1 VVDDQAAATHA
12 LSMAAPTIVKDTR
25 NVNTGDGWV
34 LHLERTSSPAHL
46 DRSLRPVVIV
56 PGYGMNGFIFGF
68 HPRGTSLTKHLAEA
82 GLEVWVANLRRQG
95 ASRALHK
102 RAGVPALRMLAE
114 VDLTCAVDAVL
125 AHTETGAKQVS
136 VIGCSLGGSIAY
148 AHLALVENAKVGALV
163 TVGSPL
169 RWVEISPLF
178 ALPSRLPR
186 LLAMLRMSGTRRL
199 AGTVLPLLARAPS
212 LLSVYMNAAHVDLSC
227 AAELAQTVEDAHPR
241 TNHDIARWIVARDMI
256 LRGVNVTE
264 ALARRKLPLLVVIGN
279 RDGIVP
285 ERSALSV
292 VDAWGGEDVDVL
304 RVGTPEDWYAH
315 ADLFI
320 GNDAPKVV
328 FDPIATWLRQK
339 NRFGVHPGAAAGR
352 C

>member
-1 VVDDQAAATHA
+1 V
-12 LSMAAPTIVKDTR
+12 TIAIDAF
-25 NVNTGDGWV
+25 NVNTADGWC
-34 LHLERTSSPAHL
+34 LHLERTWSPAHL

-68 HPRGTSLTKHLAEA
+68 HPRGTSLAKHLAEA

-95 ASRALHK
+95 ASRAIRNPPGL
-102 RAGVPALRMLAE
+102 PALRTLAE
-114 VDLTCAVDAVL
+114 VDLTCAIDAVL
-125 AHTETGAKQVS
+125 EHTGTDAKEVS

-148 AHLALVENAKVGALV
+148 AHLALVQRPRIGALV
-163 TVGSPL
+163 TIGSPL
-169 RWVEISPLF
+169 RWVEISPVF

-186 LLAMLRMSGTRRL
+186 LLAMVSVSGTRRL
-199 AGTVLPLLARAPS
+199 AGTVLPLLARAPR

-227 AAELAQTVEDAHPR
+227 AAELAKTVEDAHPR

-256 LRGVNVTE
+256 LRGVNVTQSMKSQ
-264 ALARRKLPLLVVIGN
+264 RMPLLVVIGN

-292 VDAWGGEDVDVL
+292 LDAWGGTDVEVL

-320 GNDAPKVV
+320 GDDAPSVV
-328 FDPIATWLRQK
+328 FEPVARWLRQ
-339 NRFGVHPGAAAGR
+339 RG
-352 C
+352 